1 MVFGMSLA
9 TYTVIHVIISLMGIG
24 SGLIV
29 LFGMF
34 SSKRLDGLTAL
45 FLVTTV
51 LTSVTGFFFPFVHV
65 TPGIILGILSLIVLA
80 ICIPARYTFHMA
92 GKWRAT
98 YVITAVVALYFNCF
112 VLIAQSF
119 QKVPAL
125 HKLAP
130 TGSEPPFGIAQGIL
144 LVLFIVAGIRAVKKF
159 HPVTA

>member
-1 MVFGMSLA
+1 VVFGMSLA
-9 TYTVIHVIISLMGIG
+9 TYTVIHVIISLVGIG

-51 LTSVTGFFFPFVHV
+51 STSVTGFFFPFVHV